1 MINLGM
7 DSYQPVKLGTDLF
20 AVAFYDSQ
28 NPESRLKWS
37 EPLSE
42 KEFRER
48 LTEMGMNPHQVD
60 QHVQYAVPRHIS
72 QT

>member
-1 MINLGM
+1 MRNLGM
-7 DSYQPVKLGTDLF
+7 DSYQPVKLGPDLF
-20 AVAFYDSQ
+20 ALAFYDSH

-37 EPLSE
+37 AALSE

-48 LTEMGMNPHQVD
+48 LMEMGMNPHQVE
-60 QHVQYAVPRHIS
+60 QHLQYAVPQHVS